1 MPYPE
6 SCPECG
12 SQFRNT
18 GTHFTARRNEVGRH
32 VLLELGCQNTNRRY
46 WWDFTAGQLGEDARP
61 APVLVGAASAR
72 PSSASNGTNASNGSR
87 ADVNASGSLG
97 TRAGLNDADSVVAS
111 AELSATASGGGHEQ
125 PPHQTQPHEPARRAA
140 HPEPSGNGT
149 HPDPAGNRAQLAH
162 SSNGNGNG
170 HVSLTALDQAEA
182 APPQLTPVIRMTTT
196 NEPVPA
202 AAEQPNVLKD
212 AFVRQLQLDRM
223 TLRQMR
229 SLLMSDDARRA
240 IEVAIGATEA
250 TYERLALILF
260 GTDLPELLGKAAVAP
275 TAPVMSAEERLELQ
289 REKARIRARL
299 RRAAIKAAKN
309 TGA

>member
-46 WWDFTAGQLGEDARP
+46 WWDFTAGQLADDGKAA
-61 APVLVGAASAR
+61 APVLVAAVV
-72 PSSASNGTNASNGSR
+72 GDSNGSNGAHR
-87 ADVNASGSLG
+87 GPSARDSVSSHREPSSSGSISAHREEAASGSF
-97 TRAGLNDADSVVAS
+97 AGHREPAKSDSVGA
-111 AELSATASGGGHEQ
+111 HR
-125 PPHQTQPHEPARRAA
+125 EP
-140 HPEPSGNGT
+140 
-149 HPDPAGNRAQLAH
+149 PAGGSVGSHQGSAASTDSRPAAVAN
-162 SSNGNGNG
+162 NGLVP
-170 HVSLTALDQAEA
+170 VSALDSAQATTPESTSA
-182 APPQLTPVIRMTTT
+182 AVIRMTSPEHSMPTL
-196 NEPVPA
+196 VDVA
-202 AAEQPNVLKD
+202 AGPKSDQPTALKD

-240 IEVAIGATEA
+240 IEVAVGATEA

-260 GTDLPELLGKAAVAP
+260 GTDLPQLLGKAAIAP
-275 TAPVMSAEERLELQ
+275 TAPTMSAEERLELQ

-299 RRAAIKAAKN
+299 RRAAIKAAKQAP
-309 TGA
+309 G